1 MLRRTLSFECQ
12 ITILKTIQQTVLI

>member
-12 ITILKTIQQTVLI
+12 ITILKTIQQTVLS